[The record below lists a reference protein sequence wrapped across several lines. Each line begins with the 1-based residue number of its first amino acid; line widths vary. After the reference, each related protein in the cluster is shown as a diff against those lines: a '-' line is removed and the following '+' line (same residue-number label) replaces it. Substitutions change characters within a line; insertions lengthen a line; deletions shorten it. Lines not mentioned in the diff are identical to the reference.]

1 MSGNKIIY
9 SFPPMLLFDI
19 KDQPFAK
26 CSLVKGYNSLSDCIY
41 FNNKNDK
48 ILWLLKWGTHIDNY
62 IKEMEKRQ
70 MFARWTTNIPYSIHK
85 TNLYTTGV

>member
-1 MSGNKIIY
+1 MVYKIEY
-9 SFPPMLLFDI
+9 RFYGLFLFDMS
-19 KDQPFAK
+19 DQPFAK
-26 CSLVKGYNSLSDCIY
+26 CSLVKGYNSLYDCLY

-85 TNLYTTGV
+85 PLVYTSGV